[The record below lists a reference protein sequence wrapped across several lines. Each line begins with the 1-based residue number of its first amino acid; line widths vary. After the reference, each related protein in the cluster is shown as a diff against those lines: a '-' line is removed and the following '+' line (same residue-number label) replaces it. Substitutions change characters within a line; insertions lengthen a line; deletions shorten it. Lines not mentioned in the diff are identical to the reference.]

1 MNPLLWSNRS
11 QVCFHCWEGLTL
23 SKGITPCSV
32 MAATTSSAVFLGL
45 PVHSLSC
52 THPAPNNIPSC
63 FVVSHQE
70 FIIVFFP
77 PLSIFRISQIL
88 MCNWL
93 FCYPFQLMTYQ
104 LLFLITAVIFSQVL
118 EGLSGN
124 SVIFL
129 GIGIMELQLFGY
141 LLNSSWK
148 ISQFSYMFARYG
160 IFYSYY

>member
-1 MNPLLWSNRS
+1 MVSYKNS
-11 QVCFHCWEGLTL
+11 
-23 SKGITPCSV
+23 
-32 MAATTSSAVFLGL
+32 
-45 PVHSLSC
+45 SLS
-52 THPAPNNIPSC
+52 
-63 FVVSHQE
+63 
-70 FIIVFFP
+70 FFP
-77 PLSIFRISQIL
+77 PLSIFHISQIL

-104 LLFLITAVIFSQVL
+104 LSFLIAAVIFSQVL

-148 ISQFSYMFARYG
+148 ISQFSYMFALYG
-160 IFYSYY
+160 IFYSHY